1 MRHRKTISK
10 LGKTASHRHA
20 LMANLASALIISK
33 KIKTTKAKAK
43 ALRSYIEPL
52 ITKARTGTLSSRR
65 IVLKLIPRKEIVK
78 ELFDEIAPK
87 FVDRPGGYTRITKL
101 GKRTSDTAEM
111 ALIEF
116 VGFESVYK
124 KKKEKSKKDRQE
136 KKDKKEKEAKE
147 AEEQQA
153 ASLQEVEE
161 SEK

>member
-43 ALRSYIEPL
+43 ALRRYIEPL
-52 ITKARTGTLSSRR
+52 ITKARTGTLASRR
-65 IVLKLIPRKEIVK
+65 LVLKHIPRKEIVK
-78 ELFDEIAPK
+78 ELFDEIATK

-101 GKRTSDTAEM
+101 GQRNSDTAEM
-111 ALIEF
+111 TLIEF

-124 KKKEKSKKDRQE
+124 KKKEKSKKDRQK

-147 AEEQQA
+147 TEEQT
-153 ASLQEVEE
+153 ASLPEVEE